1 MCHCEQADDDTQVDI
16 ERGEALVEAEPGED
30 EEQNEKV
37 GGRQYGRIEDRTAAQ
52 QNQEENL
59 KKIFGYLD

>member
-1 MCHCEQADDDTQVDI
+1 MGHREQADEDAQVDV
-16 ERGEALVEAEPGED
+16 ERGEALVEAEPGQN

-37 GGRQYGRIEDRTAAQ
+37 AGRQHGRIEDRTAAQ